1 MKLELLSKQGIKA
14 TISIVRRHYERV
26 VTLATSATARDTYVL
41 FIGNLI
47 SAFFSFLFTL
57 LVARGLSVPEFGVFS
72 AVVNLVTIIASF
84 SDIGISS
91 GLVNFVA
98 EAYAKKDY
106 KRAQQYI
113 KSALV
118 LKLLTVSI
126 LAIIVLIFSSFVS
139 NNFLATNNIK
149 MAYWVSGLSVALIFW
164 ATFPSILQAQKRFL
178 QSVVVNLSFVVT
190 RFLIIFLLVVFGG
203 VTLFR
208 VLGAFAA
215 VSFLP
220 IFVGL
225 IFLGTGFVFIKAR
238 KEMYV
243 KLLKFSG
250 WLGVN
255 KVISSISG
263 RIDVQMLAVV
273 AGATVTGY
281 YSISSKLA
289 LFIVILTSSFSA
301 VLAPRLASFGNKV
314 SEKTYIKKASLAL
327 VPVIFGVILWI
338 IIAEPFIT
346 ILFGQKYLPS
356 VPVFRALAASMIPFL
371 ITAPAVSAIIYA
383 MKKPVY
389 IGAFSF
395 FQIAAIFLI
404 NYLLIPRI
412 GAFAPTVA
420 FGFVYT
426 ILAIYVWAIVI
437 KYYWIDMRP
446 NYEKMG
452 KKY

>member
-1 MKLELLSKQGIKA
+1 VRKYIDKA
-14 TISIVRRHYERV
+14 R
-26 VTLATSATARDTYVL
+26 TLAVSATARDTYIL
-41 FIGNLI
+41 FVGNLI
-47 SAFFSFLFTL
+47 SSFFSFLFTL
-57 LVARGLSVPEFGVFS
+57 LVARSLSVPEFGVFS
-72 AVVNLVTIIASF
+72 AVINLVTIIASF

-91 GLVNFVA
+91 GLVSFVA
-98 EAYAKKDY
+98 EAHGKKDY
-106 KRAQQYI
+106 KSVQKYI

-126 LAIIVLIFSSFVS
+126 LGIVVLIFSSYIS
-139 NNFLATNNIK
+139 NNFLATSDIR

-164 ATFPSILQAQKRFL
+164 AIFPSILQAQKRFL
-178 QSVVVNLSFVVT
+178 QSVVVNLSLVVT
-190 RFLIIFLLVVFGG
+190 RVLITFILVVFGG
-203 VTLFR
+203 LTLFK

-215 VSFLP
+215 ASFFSILAG
-220 IFVGL
+220 F

-238 KEMYV
+238 KEIYV

-255 KVISSISG
+255 KVVSSISG
-263 RIDVQMLAVV
+263 RIDVQMLAAL

-301 VLAPRLASFGNKV
+301 VLAPRLASFGNK
-314 SEKTYIKKASLAL
+314 EKEKAYIKKAFW
-327 VPVIFGVILWI
+327 VIPPIIIGIIVWI

-346 ILFGQKYLPS
+346 ILFGQKYLAA
-356 VPVFRALAASMIPFL
+356 VPVFKALAASMIPFIL
-371 ITAPAVSAIIYA
+371 TAPAVPAIIYA

-389 IGAFSF
+389 IGVFSF

-404 NYLLIPRI
+404 NYLLIPVI

-420 FGFVYT
+420 FGVVHT
-426 ILAIYVWAIVI
+426 ILAIYVWVIVI
-437 KYYWIDMRP
+437 KYYW
-446 NYEKMG
+446 KS
-452 KKY
+452 

>member
-1 MKLELLSKQGIKA
+1 MRKY
-14 TISIVRRHYERV
+14 ISRV
-26 VTLATSATARDTYVL
+26 KTLATSGTARDTYIL
-41 FIGNLI
+41 FVGNLI
-47 SAFFSFLFTL
+47 SSFFSFVFTL

-98 EAYAKKDY
+98 EAHAKKDY
-106 KRAQQYI
+106 KSVRKYI

-126 LAIIVLIFSSFVS
+126 LAMLVLVFSSFVS
-139 NNFLATNNIK
+139 SKLLATNDIR
-149 MAYWVSGLSVALIFW
+149 MAYWVSGLSVVLIFW
-164 ATFPSILQAQKRFL
+164 AVFPSILQAQKRFL
-178 QSVVVNLSFVVT
+178 QSVAVDLSFVVT
-190 RFLIIFLLVVFGG
+190 RVLITFLLMGFGG
-203 VTLFR
+203 LTLFR
-208 VLGAFAA
+208 VLGAFTTAS
-215 VSFLP
+215 SFAIL
-220 IFVGL
+220 VGL
-225 IFLGTGFVFIKAR
+225 AFLGTGFVFIKVK
-238 KEMYV
+238 KEIYV

-263 RIDVQMLAVV
+263 RIDVQMLAAV

-289 LFIVILTSSFSA
+289 MFIVVLTSSFSA
-301 VLAPRLASFGNKV
+301 VLAPRLASFGNK
-314 SEKTYIKKASLAL
+314 EKEKAYIKKAFW
-327 VPVIFGVILWI
+327 VIPPIIIGIIIWI

-346 ILFGQKYLPS
+346 ILFGQKYLAA
-356 VPVFRALAASMIPFL
+356 VPVFKALAASMIPFIL
-371 ITAPAVSAIIYA
+371 TAPAVPAIIYA

-389 IGAFSF
+389 IGVFSF

-412 GAFAPTVA
+412 GAFAPTIA
-420 FGFVYT
+420 FGFVNT
-426 ILAIYVWAIVI
+426 ILAIYVWTIVI
-437 KYYWIDMRP
+437 KYYWT
-446 NYEKMG
+446 NSQA
-452 KKY
+452 